1 MCPSISHLLY
11 VSSGMEKLG
20 LEPINVRPHLPSRR
34 LLINFF
40 VGILLRDEHARDKL
54 RREVGDDM
62 FKKLGIVM

>member
-1 MCPSISHLLY
+1 
-11 VSSGMEKLG
+11 MEKLG
-20 LEPINVRPHLPSRR
+20 LEPINVLPHLPSRR

-62 FKKLGIVM
+62 FEKLGIVM